1 MQPVRCNGK
10 ASKRCRPVKGL
21 QLLEGHVAT
30 HVVAALTVENGLI
43 KRCPTTPCCPFTIPL
58 CITKFVLYT
67 TTAKSLHRA
76 PCTQATGS
84 MYFCRYDQALP
95 NCWRDSLASGL
106 SLQSSAWSTSMNV
119 ATWSG
124 ALACAFLVVRDG
136 HESLAIHREVGDYP
150 IQILA
155 SYPGKRYPLGIG
167 SSGMALLAALPE
179 DEANHI
185 VELNAHR
192 LEEYGGMT
200 PNILH
205 RLRKNAQTRGY
216 AVMQNYAV
224 RGAMGVGCALT
235 DSQGNPILALSVS
248 AITERMPL
256 KRQGEIPK
264 LLQQELDAL
273 RADL

>member
-1 MQPVRCNGK
+1 MQERTT
-10 ASKRCRPVKGL
+10 RPSNQGL
-21 QLLEGHVAT
+21 G
-30 HVVAALTVENGLI
+30 
-43 KRCPTTPCCPFTIPL
+43 P
-58 CITKFVLYT
+58 
-67 TTAKSLHRA
+67 
-76 PCTQATGS
+76 
-84 MYFCRYDQALP
+84 QALRRGLAVLSTLKNAAP
-95 NCWRDSLASGL
+95 SGVTVTELARMTGIERPTVHRLLLSLEASGWVKKGEGGKRYFSDIQGQVAL
-106 SLQSSAWSTSMNV
+106 AVGGMQNEATRSATIRAVSSARR
-119 ATWSG
+119 
-124 ALACAFLVVRDG
+124 LAERLGDAVFLVVRDG

-235 DSQGNPILALSVS
+235 ESQGNPILALSVS

-256 KRQGEIPK
+256 KRQGEIAK
-264 LLQQELDAL
+264 LLQQELDSL
-273 RADL
+273 